1 MKSIKKLKHKL
12 QKINKIESGIN
23 NYFDIDEV
31 SIIQFLKLK
40 YCIKQKKKITKELK
54 LAERFAK
61 GCKLLYEYD
70 TRRWI
75 NDPRINCRKYC
86 KLEAKAKYS
95 RDLKLHKCGVLAQRP
110 ILPFFQKIINFIQ
123 NIEISNNVFFKRIKS
138 IKSSPKELELNMD
151 FENES
156 IQNMDISSQ
165 ISTNEIKAERF
176 RKSLKYNPKRRNTVS
191 KNAKIGSIRIGK
203 TRAALDLGC
212 K

>member
-1 MKSIKKLKHKL
+1 
-12 QKINKIESGIN
+12 
-23 NYFDIDEV
+23 
-31 SIIQFLKLK
+31 
-40 YCIKQKKKITKELK
+40 
-54 LAERFAK
+54 
-61 GCKLLYEYD
+61 
-70 TRRWI
+70 
-75 NDPRINCRKYC
+75 
-86 KLEAKAKYS
+86 
-95 RDLKLHKCGVLAQRP
+95 
-110 ILPFFQKIINFIQ
+110 
-123 NIEISNNVFFKRIKS
+123 
-138 IKSSPKELELNMD
+138 MD